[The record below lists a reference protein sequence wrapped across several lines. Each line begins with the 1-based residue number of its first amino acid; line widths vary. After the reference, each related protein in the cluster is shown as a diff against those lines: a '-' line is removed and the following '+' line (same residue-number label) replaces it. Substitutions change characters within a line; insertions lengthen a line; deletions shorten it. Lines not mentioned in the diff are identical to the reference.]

1 MAYKMNEAPHEQNT
15 DAVDSSTTCTSTS
28 TATNGGKVIRTT
40 TVTAQT
46 QTQRQRQTQPLQST
60 GKSVNLVTLA
70 CATVASTIAASV
82 PIRSIAASAASQESC
97 NCMLG
102 TRMKNDGTLV
112 TDADK
117 AAQYII
123 VNALRNVSSG
133 IRIVGEEDD
142 VMAVTV
148 HVVAAEEEEPVD
160 YEVPPQS
167 ENINDEDQCND
178 SSSSSSSSSFGIDEE
193 LYGKVAEEMQ
203 RHMMFM
209 HNGNMDEE
217 HMHMHMHM
225 HTLQCMQH
233 RQNCQRNWKNVMVD
247 PSRISVFVDPLDGT
261 SQYAKGRYECVS
273 TLVGITLDDVP
284 IFGVICKPFGQAGYH
299 IEDDCFTLYGGTLMN
314 GAFVHGGEQIG
325 DRMSMPT
332 PRAVISSSRSGGIV
346 KQCVDALHE
355 EGSLGTKDPVLVS
368 GAGEKSLRLLIG
380 REGEALWHFPRP
392 GTSLWDVAAADALL
406 SAIGGKLTDRLGQ
419 RIDYSETRAGNDN
432 VTGIVAASSVAL
444 HDACIRAYHLIEPPS
459 SMP

>member
-1 MAYKMNEAPHEQNT
+1 
-15 DAVDSSTTCTSTS
+15 
-28 TATNGGKVIRTT
+28 
-40 TVTAQT
+40 
-46 QTQRQRQTQPLQST
+46 
-60 GKSVNLVTLA
+60 
-70 CATVASTIAASV
+70 
-82 PIRSIAASAASQESC
+82 
-97 NCMLG
+97 
-102 TRMKNDGTLV
+102 MKNDGTLV

-117 AAQYII
+117 AAQFII
-123 VNALRNVSSG
+123 VNALRNVSSD

-142 VMAVTV
+142 VMAE
-148 HVVAAEEEEPVD
+148 AAEEEPAD
-160 YEVPPQS
+160 SEVQS
-167 ENINDEDQCND
+167 ENNDEDQYDN
-178 SSSSSSSSSFGIDEE
+178 SSSSFGIDEE
-193 LYGKVAEEMQ
+193 LYVKVSEEMQ

-209 HNGNMDEE
+209 HNGNADEK
-217 HMHMHMHM
+217 H
-225 HTLQCMQH
+225 MQH
-233 RQNCQRNWKNVMVD
+233 RQNCQQTLENVVD

-314 GAFVHGGEQIG
+314 GAFVHGGEQID

-355 EGSLGTKDPVLVS
+355 EGSLGKDPVLVS

-419 RIDYSETRAGNDN
+419 RIDYSETRVGNDN
-432 VTGIVAASSVAL
+432 DTGIVAASSVAL
-444 HDACIRAYHLIEPPS
+444 HDACIRAYHLIEPPP

>member
-1 MAYKMNEAPHEQNT
+1 
-15 DAVDSSTTCTSTS
+15 
-28 TATNGGKVIRTT
+28 
-40 TVTAQT
+40 
-46 QTQRQRQTQPLQST
+46 
-60 GKSVNLVTLA
+60 
-70 CATVASTIAASV
+70 
-82 PIRSIAASAASQESC
+82 
-97 NCMLG
+97 
-102 TRMKNDGTLV
+102 
-112 TDADK
+112 
-117 AAQYII
+117 
-123 VNALRNVSSG
+123 
-133 IRIVGEEDD
+133 
-142 VMAVTV
+142 
-148 HVVAAEEEEPVD
+148 
-160 YEVPPQS
+160 
-167 ENINDEDQCND
+167 
-178 SSSSSSSSSFGIDEE
+178 
-193 LYGKVAEEMQ
+193 
-203 RHMMFM
+203 MMFM

-217 HMHMHMHM
+217 RMH
-225 HTLQCMQH
+225 MQH
-233 RQNCQRNWKNVMVD
+233 RQNCQRNWKKNVMVVD

-314 GAFVHGGEQIG
+314 GAFVHGGEQI
-325 DRMSMPT
+325 DERMSLPT

-355 EGSLGTKDPVLVS
+355 EGSLGKDPVLVS

-419 RIDYSETRAGNDN
+419 RIDYSETRVGNDN
-432 VTGIVAASSVAL
+432 DTGIVAASSVAL